1 MIFTAQHVNLAGIT
15 KFPAQFPR
23 NKTTHATLKEKIY
36 IMWQFYTERAKRVI
50 QLAHQE
56 AANMGHSMVEPEH
69 LLIGILAEG
78 GGVACQ
84 ALAELGVDPEDLA
97 AHIRDLVGKSQDIL
111 ARPVDLPLS
120 PRMKRALDL
129 AMVEARKMSVNYVD
143 TEHMLLGILADDSG
157 LAVQQFRTMGL
168 TPSTVSRQVS
178 EILAENSGKKSPSSS
193 QSSDSNTKRKSK
205 PKTPTLD
212 HLGTDLTE
220 RARNGELDPVIGRE
234 KEIRRVMQV
243 LCRRTKS
250 NPVLIGDPGVGKTA
264 VVEGLARL
272 IAAGTVPDPLME
284 KRIIQLNMGTLVAG
298 TKYRGEF
305 EERLRRIVKELTDS
319 KGDVILFVDEVH
331 TIIGAGNA
339 EGSTD
344 AANILKPELSRG
356 VFQLIGATTQDE
368 YRKYV
373 ERDAAL
379 ERRFQPV
386 QVDEPPVDDAVK
398 ILQGLKDRYEN
409 HHNVVYTEDAINAAA
424 KLSSRYIQDRFLP
437 DKGIDLIDEAGARTR
452 LLGLEPPEY
461 IHAIELRLEAIQ
473 RQKEEAV
480 MAEEYELATELRD
493 KEHRISDEL
502 DDAKR
507 EWLRNRKNEKRQIT
521 AEDIAAVVAEQTG
534 IPVKQLTEAETVRL
548 LRMEEEISKRLIGQ
562 DEAVSAVS
570 RAIRRARTGLRDPR
584 RPIGSFLF
592 MGPTGVGK
600 TELARCLARFMFGRD
615 DALIRIDMSEFMER
629 HEVSKLVGAP
639 PGYVGHES
647 GGKLT
652 EAVRRKPYSV
662 VLFDEIEKAHP
673 DVFNILLQVLD
684 DGKLTDG
691 QGRKVD
697 FRNTVIIMTSNVGA
711 KEAQKGNALGFGLSA
726 ESQSERDWER
736 TKSIILEEA
745 NKTFRPEFLNRID
758 EMAVFKPLS
767 RDNLLKIIDTMLDD
781 LSVRLDTKGV
791 KIKVADDVKA
801 KILEKGYK
809 PKYGARPLRRAI
821 QSMLEDKLSD
831 FMLSGKIP
839 EGDSTISVNL
849 KGEELTCEL
858 QEA

>member
-1 MIFTAQHVNLAGIT
+1 
-15 KFPAQFPR
+15 
-23 NKTTHATLKEKIY
+23 
-36 IMWQFYTERAKRVI
+36 MWQFYTERAKRVI

-56 AANMGHSMVEPEH
+56 ASNMGHSMVEPEH
-69 LLIGILAEG
+69 MLIGLLSEG

-84 ALAELGVDPEDLA
+84 ALEELGVDPENLA
-97 AHIRDLVGKSQDIL
+97 DHLRELVGRSQDIL
-111 ARPVDLPLS
+111 AKPVDLPLS
-120 PRMKRALDL
+120 QRMKRALDL
-129 AMVEARKMSVNYVD
+129 AMIEARKMSVNYVD
-143 TEHMLLGILADDSG
+143 TEHILLGILADDSG
-157 LAVQQFRTMGL
+157 LAVQQFKAMGI
-168 TPSTVSRQVS
+168 TQSTVRKQVS
-178 EILAENSGKKSPSSS
+178 EILSETAGRKT
-193 QSSDSNTKRKSK
+193 SDSNVEAKTKRKAK
-205 PKTPTLD
+205 LKTPTLD
-212 HLGTDLTE
+212 HLGVDLTE

-264 VVEGLARL
+264 IVEGLARL
-272 IAAGTVPDPLME
+272 IIAGTVPEPLSD
-284 KRIIQLNMGTLVAG
+284 KRIVQLNMGTLVAG

-356 VFQLIGATTQDE
+356 AFQLIGATTQDE
-368 YRKYV
+368 YHKYV
-373 ERDAAL
+373 EKDAAL

-386 QVDEPPVDDAVK
+386 QVDEPPVDDAVS
-398 ILQGLKDRYEN
+398 ILRGLKNRYEN
-409 HHNVVYTEDAINAAA
+409 HHHVEYTDDAIDAAA
-424 KLSSRYIQDRFLP
+424 TLSSRYIQDRYLP

-452 LLGLEPPEY
+452 LIGLEPPEY
-461 IHAIELRLEAIQ
+461 VSEIERRLEEVQ
-473 RQKEEAV
+473 HKKEEAV
-480 MAEEYELATELRD
+480 LSEQYELATELRD
-493 KEHRISDEL
+493 KEHRISNEL
-502 DDAKR
+502 DAARR
-507 EWLRNRKNEKRQIT
+507 EWQKSRKTEKHRIT
-521 AEDIAAVVAEQTG
+521 AEDIATVVAEQTG
-534 IPVKQLTEAETVRL
+534 IPVKQLTESETARL
-548 LRMEEEISKRLIGQ
+548 LKMEEEISQRLIGQ
-562 DEAVSAVS
+562 DEAVSAVA

-615 DALIRIDMSEFMER
+615 DAMIRIDMSEFMER

-662 VLFDEIEKAHP
+662 ILFDEIEKAHP
-673 DVFNILLQVLD
+673 EIFNILLQVLD

-711 KEAQKGNALGFGLSA
+711 KEAQQGNSLGFGMSA

-745 NKTFRPEFLNRID
+745 NKLFRPEFLNRID

-767 RDNLLKIIDTMLDD
+767 RENLMKIVDTMLDE
-781 LSVRLDTKGV
+781 LSSRLDTKGV
-791 KIKVADDVKA
+791 KISVADDVKA
-801 KILEKGYK
+801 RILEKGYK

-821 QSMLEDKLSD
+821 QSMIEDKLSD
-831 FMLSGKIP
+831 FMLSEKLP
-839 EGDSTISVNL
+839 DESRISVNL

-858 QEA
+858 V

>member
-1 MIFTAQHVNLAGIT
+1 
-15 KFPAQFPR
+15 
-23 NKTTHATLKEKIY
+23 
-36 IMWQFYTERAKRVI
+36 MWQFYTERAKRVI

-56 AANMGHSMVEPEH
+56 ATNMGHTMVEPEH
-69 LLIGILAEG
+69 LLIGLLNEG

-84 ALAELGVDPEDLA
+84 ALEELGVDPENLA
-97 AHIRDLVGKSQDIL
+97 DHIRDLIGKSQDIL
-111 ARPVDLPLS
+111 AKPTDLPMS

-129 AMVEARKMSVNYVD
+129 AMVEARKMGVNYVD
-143 TEHMLLGILADDSG
+143 TEHILLGILGDDSG

-168 TPSTVSRQVS
+168 TPSAVLKQVA
-178 EILAENSGKKSPSSS
+178 EILTNGTGTQKVSAKNDPNS
-193 QSSDSNTKRKSK
+193 KRKVK
-205 PKTPTLD
+205 IKTPTLD
-212 HLGTDLTE
+212 HLATDLTE

-234 KEIRRVMQV
+234 KEIRRLMQV

-264 VVEGLARL
+264 VVEGLARQ
-272 IAAGTVPDPLME
+272 IAAGTVPDPLRE
-284 KRIIQLNMGTLVAG
+284 KRIVQLNMGTLVAG

-319 KGDVILFVDEVH
+319 NGDVILFVDEVH

-356 VFQLIGATTQDE
+356 AFQLIGATTQDE

-373 ERDAAL
+373 EKDAAL

-398 ILQGLKDRYEN
+398 ILRGLKDRYES
-409 HHNVVYTEDAINAAA
+409 HHHVTYTDEAIDAAA

-461 IHAIELRLEAIQ
+461 VHEIERRLEEVQ
-473 RQKEEAV
+473 HKKEEAV
-480 MAEEYELATELRD
+480 LSEQYELATELRD
-493 KEHRISDEL
+493 KEHSISDEL
-502 DDAKR
+502 DSAKK
-507 EWLRNRKNEKRQIT
+507 EWLKSRKNIKHRIT

-534 IPVKQLTEAETVRL
+534 IPVRQLTEAETTRL
-548 LRMEEEISKRLIGQ
+548 LKMEEEISKRLIGQ

-600 TELARCLARFMFGRD
+600 TELARCLARFLFGRD
-615 DALIRIDMSEFMER
+615 DAMIRIDMSEFMER

-652 EAVRRKPYSV
+652 EMVRRKPYSV
-662 VLFDEIEKAHP
+662 ILFDEIEKAHP
-673 DVFNILLQVLD
+673 EIFNILLQVLD

-711 KEAQKGNALGFGLSA
+711 KEAQHGNSLGFGLSA
-726 ESQSERDWER
+726 ETQTERDWER

-767 RDNLLKIIDTMLDD
+767 RGNLMKIIDTMLED
-781 LSVRLDTKGV
+781 LSARLDTKGV
-791 KIKVADDVKA
+791 KIKVAEDVKA

-831 FMLSGKIP
+831 FMLSEKLP
-839 EGDSTISVNL
+839 EGGSSISVSLND
-849 KGEELTCEL
+849 EELTCEL
-858 QEA
+858 A

>member
-1 MIFTAQHVNLAGIT
+1 
-15 KFPAQFPR
+15 
-23 NKTTHATLKEKIY
+23 
-36 IMWQFYTERAKRVI
+36 MWQFYTERAKRVV

-56 AANMGHSMVEPEH
+56 AANMGHAMVEPEH
-69 LLIGILAEG
+69 LLIALLTEG
-78 GGVACQ
+78 GGTACQ
-84 ALAELGVDPEDLA
+84 ALAELGVDPENLA
-97 AHIRDLVGKSQDIL
+97 AHIRDLIGKSQDIL
-111 ARPVDLPLS
+111 AKPVDLPMS
-120 PRMKRALDL
+120 QRMKRAIDL
-129 AMVEARKMSVNYVD
+129 SMVKAREMGVNYVD
-143 TEHMLLGILADDSG
+143 TEHILLGILADDSG
-157 LAVQQFRTMGL
+157 LAVQQFRVMGL
-168 TPSTVSRQVS
+168 TPSAVQKQVN
-178 EILAENSGKKSPSSS
+178 EILASTAGNKVSSS
-193 QSSDSNTKRKSK
+193 NVDSSTKRKAK
-205 PKTPTLD
+205 VKTPTLD
-212 HLGTDLTE
+212 HLGVDLTE
-220 RARNGELDPVIGRE
+220 RAKNGELDPVIGRE
-234 KEIRRVMQV
+234 KEIRRLMQV

-272 IAAGTVPDPLME
+272 IVSGTVPEPLRE
-284 KRIIQLNMGTLVAG
+284 KRIVQLNMGTLVAG

-319 KGDVILFVDEVH
+319 KGEVILFVDEVH

-356 VFQLIGATTQDE
+356 AFQLIGATTQDE
-368 YRKYV
+368 YRKHV

-398 ILQGLKDRYEN
+398 ILQGLKDRYEH
-409 HHNVVYTEDAINAAA
+409 HHNVMYTEDAINAAA
-424 KLSSRYIQDRFLP
+424 NLASRYIQDRFLP

-461 IHAIELRLEAIQ
+461 IHEIERRLEDVQ
-473 RQKEEAV
+473 RKKEEAV
-480 MAEEYELATELRD
+480 LSEQYELATELRD
-493 KEHRISDEL
+493 RERRISDEL
-502 DDAKR
+502 DRAKR
-507 EWLRNRKNEKRQIT
+507 EWQMNRKNIKHRIT

-534 IPVKQLTEAETVRL
+534 IPVKQLTEAETTRL
-548 LRMEEEISKRLIGQ
+548 LKMEEEISKRLIGQ
-562 DEAVSAVS
+562 AEAVSAVS

-615 DALIRIDMSEFMER
+615 DAMIRIDMSEFMER

-711 KEAQKGNALGFGLSA
+711 KEAQKGNSLGFGLSA
-726 ESQSERDWER
+726 ETQTERDWER

-745 NKTFRPEFLNRID
+745 NKLFRPEFLNRID

-767 RDNLLKIIDTMLDD
+767 RDNLLRIIDTMLDD
-781 LSVRLDTKGV
+781 LSTRLDTKGV
-791 KIKVADDVKA
+791 KINVADDVKA

-839 EGDSTISVNL
+839 EGESTISVNL
-849 KGEELTCEL
+849 EGEELTCEL

>member
-1 MIFTAQHVNLAGIT
+1 
-15 KFPAQFPR
+15 
-23 NKTTHATLKEKIY
+23 
-36 IMWQFYTERAKRVI
+36 MWQFYTERGKKVI
-50 QLAHQE
+50 QLAHHE
-56 AANMGHSMVEPEH
+56 AIDMGHSMVEPEH
-69 LLIGILAEG
+69 LLLGILQEG

-84 ALAELGVDPEDLA
+84 ALTELGVDPENLA
-97 AHIRDLVGKSQDIL
+97 SHIRDLIGKSQDVI
-111 ARPVDLPLS
+111 AKPVDLPLS

-129 AMVEARKMSVNYVD
+129 AMIEARKMGVNYVD
-143 TEHMLLGILADDSG
+143 TEHILLGILADDSG
-157 LAVQQFRTMGL
+157 LVVQQFKTMGI
-168 TPSTVSRQVS
+168 TPSAVSKQVN
-178 EILAENSGKKSPSSS
+178 EILAVNSGKNTSSS
-193 QSSDSNTKRKSK
+193 NVDANSKRKIK
-205 PKTPTLD
+205 VKTPTLD

-220 RARNGELDPVIGRE
+220 RAKNGELDPVIGRE
-234 KEIRRVMQV
+234 KEIKRVMQV

-264 VVEGLARL
+264 VVEGLARQ
-272 IAAGTVPDPLME
+272 IASGSAPEPLRE
-284 KRIIQLNMGTLVAG
+284 KRIVQLNMGNLVAG

-339 EGSTD
+339 EGATD

-356 VFQLIGATTQDE
+356 AFQLIGATTQEE

-373 ERDAAL
+373 EKDAAL
-379 ERRFQPV
+379 ERRFQPIH
-386 QVDEPPVDDAVK
+386 VDEPDVEDAVL
-398 ILQGLKDRYEN
+398 ILQGLKDRYEK
-409 HHNVVYTEDAINAAA
+409 HHNVIFTNEAIDAAA
-424 KLSSRYIQDRFLP
+424 KLSSRYVQDRYLP

-452 LLGLEPPEY
+452 LLALEPPEY
-461 IHAIELRLEAIQ
+461 INEIRKNLETVQ
-473 RQKEEAV
+473 KQKEEAV
-480 MAEEYELATELRD
+480 LSEQYELATKLRD
-493 KEHRISDEL
+493 SEHKISEEL
-502 DDAKR
+502 DAAMKD
-507 EWLRNRKNEKRQIT
+507 WQNNRKVIKHRIT
-521 AEDIAAVVAEQTG
+521 AEDIATVVAEQTG
-534 IPVKQLTEAETVRL
+534 VPVKQLTEAETTRL
-548 LRMEEEISKRLIGQ
+548 LKMEEEISTRLIGQ

-600 TELARCLARFMFGRD
+600 TELARCLAKFLFGKD
-615 DALIRIDMSEFMER
+615 DAMIRIDMSEYMER

-652 EAVRRKPYSV
+652 EMVRRKPYSV
-662 VLFDEIEKAHP
+662 ILFDEIEKAHP
-673 DVFNILLQVLD
+673 EIFNILLQILD
-684 DGKLTDG
+684 DGRLTDG

-711 KEAQKGNALGFGLSA
+711 KEAQQGNSLGFGMSA
-726 ESQSERDWER
+726 ESQTQRDWER
-736 TKSIILEEA
+736 TKKIILEEA
-745 NKTFRPEFLNRID
+745 NRTFRPEFLNRID

-791 KIKVADDVKA
+791 KIEVAEDVKA
-801 KILEKGYK
+801 KILEKGYQ

-821 QSMLEDKLSD
+821 QSMLEDKLAD
-831 FMLSGKIP
+831 FMLSGKVADG
-839 EGDSTISVNL
+839 ESKISVNL
-849 KGEELTCEL
+849 KGEELLCEVK
-858 QEA
+858 

>member
-1 MIFTAQHVNLAGIT
+1 
-15 KFPAQFPR
+15 
-23 NKTTHATLKEKIY
+23 
-36 IMWQFYTERAKRVI
+36 MWQFYTDRGKRVV

-56 AANMGHSMVEPEH
+56 ALNLGHTMVEPEH
-69 LLIGILAEG
+69 LLLGVLQEG

-84 ALAELGVDPEDLA
+84 ALAELGVDPENFA
-97 AHIRDLVGKSQDIL
+97 AHIRDLIGKSQDIISK
-111 ARPVDLPLS
+111 AVDLPLS
-120 PRMKRALDL
+120 PRMRRALDL
-129 AMVEARKMSVNYVD
+129 AMAEARKMGVNYVD
-143 TEHMLLGILADDSG
+143 TEHILLGILADDSG
-157 LAVQQFRTMGL
+157 LVVQQFKSMGI
-168 TPSTVSRQVS
+168 TPFSVLKQVN
-178 EILAENSGKKSPSSS
+178 EILSGTAGRKIAPNNNTDK
-193 QSSDSNTKRKSK
+193 DTKRKVK
-205 PKTPTLD
+205 VKTPTLD
-212 HLGTDLTE
+212 HLGIDLTE
-220 RARNGELDPVIGRE
+220 RAKNGELDPVIGRE
-234 KEIRRVMQV
+234 KEIKRLMQV
-243 LCRRTKS
+243 LCRRTKC

-264 VVEGLARL
+264 VVEGLARQ
-272 IAAGTVPDPLME
+272 IASGIVPDPLIN
-284 KRIIQLNMGTLVAG
+284 KRIVQLNMGTLVAG

-339 EGSTD
+339 EGATD

-386 QVDEPPVDDAVK
+386 QVDEPDIDNS
-398 ILQGLKDRYEN
+398 ILILKGLKDRYEN
-409 HHNVVYTEDAINAAA
+409 HHNVIFTEDAIDAAA
-424 KLSSRYIQDRFLP
+424 KLSSRYIQDRYLP

-452 LLGLEPPEY
+452 LQSFELPEY
-461 IHAIELRLEAIQ
+461 INKIKNELEAVQQ
-473 RQKEEAV
+473 RKEEAV
-480 MAEEYELATELRD
+480 LAEKYELATELRD
-493 KEHRISDEL
+493 EERKISDAL
-502 DDAKR
+502 DAEIKSWQQKR
-507 EWLRNRKNEKRQIT
+507 KVTRSTIT
-521 AEDIAAVVAEQTG
+521 AEDIATVVAEQTG
-534 IPVKQLTEAETVRL
+534 IPVKQMTEAETTRL
-548 LRMEEEISKRLIGQ
+548 LKMEEEISHRLIGQ
-562 DEAVSAVS
+562 DEAVSAVA

-600 TELARCLARFMFGRD
+600 TELARCLARFLFGRD
-615 DALIRIDMSEFMER
+615 DAMIRIDMSEFMER

-639 PGYVGHES
+639 PGYVGHEN

-652 EAVRRKPYSV
+652 ELVRRKPYSV
-662 VLFDEIEKAHP
+662 ILFDEIEKAHP
-673 DVFNILLQVLD
+673 EIFNILLQVLD

-711 KEAQKGNALGFGLSA
+711 KEAQQGNSLGFGASA
-726 ESQSERDWER
+726 ESQTQRDWDR
-736 TKSIILEEA
+736 TKKIILEEA

-767 RDNLLKIIDTMLDD
+767 RENLLKIIDTMLEE
-781 LSVRLDTKGV
+781 LSTRLDTKGV
-791 KIKVADDVKA
+791 SINVAQEVKE

-821 QSMLEDKLSD
+821 QSMLEDKLAD
-831 FMLSGKIP
+831 FMLTEKIT
-839 EGDSTISVNL
+839 EENSKIDVNL
-849 KGEELTCEL
+849 SGEELEVEL
-858 QEA
+858 KTAN

>member
-1 MIFTAQHVNLAGIT
+1 
-15 KFPAQFPR
+15 
-23 NKTTHATLKEKIY
+23 
-36 IMWQFYTERAKRVI
+36 
-50 QLAHQE
+50 
-56 AANMGHSMVEPEH
+56 MGHNMVEPEH
-69 LLIGILAEG
+69 LLLGLLSEG

-84 ALAELGVDPEDLA
+84 ALSELGVDPDNLA
-97 AHIRDLVGKSQDIL
+97 SHIRDLIGKSQDIISK
-111 ARPVDLPLS
+111 PVDLPLS

-129 AMVEARKMSVNYVD
+129 SMIEARKMGVNYVD
-143 TEHMLLGILADDSG
+143 SEHILLGILADDTG
-157 LAVQQFRTMGL
+157 LIVQQFRSMGI
-168 TPSTVSRQVS
+168 TPQAVLKQVN
-178 EILAENSGKKSPSSS
+178 EILSNGSGRNITNRNTNSANT
-193 QSSDSNTKRKSK
+193 DSKRKVK
-205 PKTPTLD
+205 MKTPTLD

-234 KEIRRVMQV
+234 KEIKRVMQV

-264 VVEGLARL
+264 VVEGLARQ
-272 IAAGTVPDPLME
+272 IAAGTAPEPLQD
-284 KRIIQLNMGTLVAG
+284 KRIVQLNMGTLVAG

-339 EGSTD
+339 EGATD

-356 VFQLIGATTQDE
+356 AFQLIGATTQDE

-373 ERDAAL
+373 EKDAAL

-386 QVDEPPVDDAVK
+386 QVDEPGVDDS
-398 ILQGLKDRYEN
+398 ILILKGLKDRYES
-409 HHNVVYTEDAINAAA
+409 HHNVIFTEDAIEAAA

-452 LLGLEPPEY
+452 LLSLEPPEY
-461 IHAIELRLEAIQ
+461 INDIQ
-473 RQKEEAV
+473 KQLDDIRKQKEDAV
-480 MAEEYELATELRD
+480 MSEQYELATSLRD
-493 KEHRISDEL
+493 YERQISDEL
-502 DDAKR
+502 DRAF
-507 EWLRNRKNEKRQIT
+507 RKWHEERKHEIHKIT
-521 AEDIAAVVAEQTG
+521 SEDIASVVAEQTG
-534 IPVKQLTEAETVRL
+534 VPVKQLTEAETTRL
-548 LRMEEEISKRLIGQ
+548 LKMEEEISRRLIGQ

-600 TELARCLARFMFGRD
+600 TELARCLARFLFGKE
-615 DALIRIDMSEFMER
+615 DAMIRIDMSEFMER

-652 EAVRRKPYSV
+652 ELVRRKPYSV
-662 VLFDEIEKAHP
+662 ILFDEIEKAHP
-673 DVFNILLQVLD
+673 EIFNILLQVLD

-711 KEAQKGNALGFGLSA
+711 KEAQQGNSLGFGMSA
-726 ESQSERDWER
+726 DSQTQRDWER
-736 TKSIILEEA
+736 SKSIILEEA
-745 NKTFRPEFLNRID
+745 NKLFRPEFLNRID
-758 EMAVFKPLS
+758 EIAVFRPLS
-767 RDNLLKIIDTMLDD
+767 LDNLLKIIDTMLDD
-781 LSVRLDTKGV
+781 LSVRLDNKGV
-791 KIKVADDVKA
+791 KIEVSDDVKA
-801 KILEKGYK
+801 KILEKGFK
-809 PKYGARPLRRAI
+809 PKYGARPLKRAI
-821 QSMLEDKLSD
+821 QSMLEDKIAD
-831 FMLSGKIP
+831 FMLSGKMN
-839 EGDSTISVNL
+839 DKDTKISVNL

-858 QEA
+858 TK

>member
-1 MIFTAQHVNLAGIT
+1 
-15 KFPAQFPR
+15 
-23 NKTTHATLKEKIY
+23 
-36 IMWQFYTERAKRVI
+36 MWQFYTERAKRVI

-56 AANMGHSMVEPEH
+56 ASNMGHSMVEPEH
-69 LLIGILAEG
+69 LLIGLLSEG
-78 GGVACQ
+78 GGTACQ
-84 ALAELGVDPEDLA
+84 ALEELGVNTENLA
-97 AHIRDLVGKSQDIL
+97 DHIRELIGKSHDIL
-111 ARPVDLPLS
+111 AKPVDLPMS
-120 PRMKRALDL
+120 QRMKRALEL
-129 AMVEARKMSVNYVD
+129 AMIEARKMGVNYVD
-143 TEHMLLGILADDSG
+143 TEHILLGILADDSG
-157 LAVQQFRTMGL
+157 LAVQQFRVMGL
-168 TPSTVSRQVS
+168 TPSTVSKQVA
-178 EILAENSGKKSPSSS
+178 EILADGAGKQIASSNVDSKS
-193 QSSDSNTKRKSK
+193 KRKAK
-205 PKTPTLD
+205 VKTPTLD

-220 RARNGELDPVIGRE
+220 RAKNGELDPVIGRE
-234 KEIRRVMQV
+234 KEIKRVMQV

-264 VVEGLARL
+264 IVEGLARQ
-272 IAAGTVPDPLME
+272 IASGTVPEPLRE
-284 KRIIQLNMGTLVAG
+284 KRIVQLNMGTLVAG

-356 VFQLIGATTQDE
+356 AFQLIGATTQDE

-373 ERDAAL
+373 EKDAAL

-409 HHNVVYTEDAINAAA
+409 HHHVTYTEDAINAAA

-461 IHAIELRLEAIQ
+461 VREIERRLADVQ
-473 RQKEEAV
+473 HQKEEAV
-480 MAEEYELATELRD
+480 LSEQYELATDLRD
-493 KEHRISDEL
+493 KERRISDEL
-502 DDAKR
+502 DSAR
-507 EWLRNRKNEKRQIT
+507 QEWHRTQRNERHEIT
-521 AEDIAAVVAEQTG
+521 EEDIAAVVAEQTG
-534 IPVKQLTEAETVRL
+534 IPVKQLTEAETTRL
-548 LRMEEEISKRLIGQ
+548 LKMEEEISRRLIGQ

-600 TELARCLARFMFGRD
+600 TELARCLARFLFGRD
-615 DALIRIDMSEFMER
+615 DAMIRIDMSEFMER

-652 EAVRRKPYSV
+652 EMVRRKPYSV
-662 VLFDEIEKAHP
+662 ILFDEIEKAHP
-673 DVFNILLQVLD
+673 EIFNILLQVLD

-711 KEAQKGNALGFGLSA
+711 KEAQKGNSLGFGMSA
-726 ESQSERDWER
+726 ESQTERDWER

-745 NKTFRPEFLNRID
+745 NRTFRPEFLNRID
-758 EMAVFKPLS
+758 EMAVFRPLS
-767 RDNLLKIIDTMLDD
+767 RDNLLKIVDTMLDD
-781 LSVRLDTKGV
+781 LSLRLDTKGV
-791 KIKVADDVKA
+791 KISVANDVKA

-831 FMLSGKIP
+831 FMLSGKLP
-839 EGDSTISVNL
+839 EGNPTISVNL

-858 QEA
+858 V

>member
-1 MIFTAQHVNLAGIT
+1 
-15 KFPAQFPR
+15 
-23 NKTTHATLKEKIY
+23 
-36 IMWQFYTERAKRVI
+36 MWQFYTDRGKRVM
-50 QLAHQE
+50 QLAHHE
-56 AANMGHSMVEPEH
+56 ALNMGHEMVEPEH
-69 LLIGILAEG
+69 LLLGILQEG

-84 ALAELGVDPEDLA
+84 ALTELGVDTENFA
-97 AHIRDLVGKSQDIL
+97 AHIRDLIGRSEDVISKPI
-111 ARPVDLPLS
+111 DLPIS
-120 PRMKRALDL
+120 ARMKRVLDL
-129 AMVEARKMSVNYVD
+129 AMSEARKMGVNYVD
-143 TEHMLLGILADDSG
+143 TEHILLGILAEDSG
-157 LAVQQFRTMGL
+157 LIVQQFKAMGI
-168 TPSTVSRQVS
+168 TPSSVLKQVN
-178 EILAENSGKKSPSSS
+178 EIISGSAGRKIAS
-193 QSSDSNTKRKSK
+193 SNTDPDSKRKIK
-205 PKTPTLD
+205 VKTPTLD
-212 HLGTDLTE
+212 HLGIDLTE
-220 RARNGELDPVIGRE
+220 KAKNGELDPVIGRE
-234 KEIRRVMQV
+234 KEIKRLMQV

-264 VVEGLARL
+264 VVEGLANQ
-272 IAAGTVPDPLME
+272 IATGIVPEPLRE

-339 EGSTD
+339 EGATD

-386 QVDEPPVDDAVK
+386 QVDEPDIDNS
-398 ILQGLKDRYEN
+398 ILILKGLKNKYEN
-409 HHNVVYTEDAINAAA
+409 HHNVIFTSEAIDAAA

-452 LLGLEPPEY
+452 LLTYELPDYIKGIKNKLEE
-461 IHAIELRLEAIQ
+461 IQ
-473 RQKEEAV
+473 KEKEEAV
-480 MAEEYELATELRD
+480 LSEKYELATELRD
-493 KEHRISDEL
+493 KEREISDQL
-502 DDAKR
+502 D
-507 EWLRNRKNEKRQIT
+507 NEIKSWQQKQKVTKSTIT
-521 AEDIAAVVAEQTG
+521 AEDIATVVAEQTG
-534 IPVKQLTEAETVRL
+534 IPVKQLTEAETTRL
-548 LRMEEEISKRLIGQ
+548 LKMEDEISRRLIGQ
-562 DEAVSAVS
+562 EEAVSAVA

-600 TELARCLARFMFGRD
+600 TELARCLARFLFGRD
-615 DALIRIDMSEFMER
+615 DAMIRIDMSEFMER

-639 PGYVGHES
+639 PGYVGHEN

-652 EAVRRKPYSV
+652 EQVRRKPYSV

-673 DVFNILLQVLD
+673 EIFNILLQVLD

-711 KEAQKGNALGFGLSA
+711 KEAQQGNSLGFGMSA
-726 ESQSERDWER
+726 ESQSQRDWER
-736 TKSIILEEA
+736 TKNIILEEA

-767 RDNLLKIIDTMLDD
+767 RENLLKIIDTMLDD
-781 LSVRLDTKGV
+781 LTMRLDTKNVTLNVSREV
-791 KIKVADDVKA
+791 KE
-801 KILEKGYK
+801 KILEKGFK

-821 QSMLEDKLSD
+821 QSMLEDKLAD
-831 FMLSGKIP
+831 FMLSKKMPDESSKINVK
-839 EGDSTISVNL
+839 INN
-849 KGEELTCEL
+849 EELQVEL
-858 QEA
+858 GN

>member
-1 MIFTAQHVNLAGIT
+1 
-15 KFPAQFPR
+15 
-23 NKTTHATLKEKIY
+23 
-36 IMWQFYTERAKRVI
+36 MWQFYTERGKRAI
-50 QLAHQE
+50 QIARNE
-56 AANMGHSMVEPEH
+56 AINLGHTMVEPEH
-69 LLIGILAEG
+69 LLLGVLQEG
-78 GGVACQ
+78 SGVACQ
-84 ALAELGVDPEDLA
+84 ALSELGVDPENLA
-97 AHIRDLVGKSQDIL
+97 AHIRDLLGGSQDIL
-111 ARPVDLPLS
+111 AKPVDLPLS
-120 PRMKRALDL
+120 QRMTRALDV
-129 AMVEARKMSVNYVD
+129 AMSEARKMGDNYVD
-143 TEHMLLGILADDSG
+143 TEHLLLGILSDEGS
-157 LAVQQFRTMGL
+157 LSVKQFKAMGL
-168 TPSTVSRQVS
+168 TPLAVLKQIQ
-178 EILAENSGKKSPSSS
+178 EIRENGTGTKRITSSS
-193 QSSDSNTKRKSK
+193 TDSTDSKRKVK
-205 PKTPTLD
+205 VKTPTLD
-212 HLGTDLTE
+212 HLAVDLTE

-234 KEIRRVMQV
+234 KEIKRVMQV

-264 VVEGLARL
+264 VVEGLARE
-272 IAAGTVPDPLME
+272 IAAGLAPEPLRE
-284 KRIIQLNMGTLVAG
+284 KRIVQLNMGTLVAG

-305 EERLRRIVKELTDS
+305 EDRLRRIVKELTDS
-319 KGDVILFVDEVH
+319 KGEVILFVDEVH

-356 VFQLIGATTQDE
+356 AFQLIGATTQDE
-368 YRKYV
+368 YRKYI

-379 ERRFQPV
+379 ERRFQPI
-386 QVDEPPVDDAVK
+386 QVDEPSVDDAVL
-398 ILQGLKDRYEN
+398 ILRGLKDRYES
-409 HHNVVYTEDAINAAA
+409 HHNVIFTDDAIDAAA
-424 KLSSRYIQDRFLP
+424 KLSSRYVQDRFLP

-452 LLGLEPPEY
+452 LMSLEPPEY
-461 IHAIELRLEAIQ
+461 INDIKHRLEEVQ
-473 RQKEEAV
+473 KKKEEAV
-480 MAEEYELATELRD
+480 LSEQYDLAAELRD
-493 KEHRISDEL
+493 TERTISDEL
-502 DDAKR
+502 DHAMKDWQATRSNKR
-507 EWLRNRKNEKRQIT
+507 HKIT
-521 AEDIAAVVAEQTG
+521 AEDIAEVVAEQTG
-534 IPVKQLTEAETVRL
+534 IPVKQLTEAETTRL
-548 LRMEEEISKRLIGQ
+548 LKMEEEISRRLIGQ
-562 DEAVSAVS
+562 DEAVSAVA

-600 TELARCLARFMFGRD
+600 TELARCLARFMFGRE
-615 DALIRIDMSEFMER
+615 DAMIRIDMSEFMER

-652 EAVRRKPYSV
+652 EMVRRKPYSV

-673 DVFNILLQVLD
+673 DTFNILLQILD

-711 KEAQKGNALGFGLSA
+711 KEAQQGNSLGFGQSA
-726 ESQSERDWER
+726 ESQSQRDWDR

-745 NKTFRPEFLNRID
+745 NKLFRPEFLNRID

-781 LSVRLDTKGV
+781 LTARLDTKGV
-791 KIKVADDVKA
+791 KISVSDDVKA

-831 FMLSGKIP
+831 FMLSGKIK
-839 EGDSTISVNL
+839 EGSSKINVNL
-849 KGEELTCEL
+849 EGEELKCEVV
-858 QEA
+858 

>member
-1 MIFTAQHVNLAGIT
+1 
-15 KFPAQFPR
+15 
-23 NKTTHATLKEKIY
+23 
-36 IMWQFYTERAKRVI
+36 MWQFYTERAKRVI
-50 QLAHQE
+50 QLAHKE
-56 AANMGHSMVEPEH
+56 AADMGHAMVEPEH
-69 LLIGILAEG
+69 LLIGLLTEG
-78 GGVACQ
+78 GGTACQ
-84 ALAELGVDPEDLA
+84 ALEELGVDPENLA
-97 AHIRDLVGKSQDIL
+97 DHIRELVGKSQNIL
-111 ARPVDLPLS
+111 AKPVDLPMS
-120 PRMKRALDL
+120 QRMKHALDL
-129 AMVEARKMSVNYVD
+129 AMIEARKMGVNYVD
-143 TEHMLLGILADDSG
+143 TEHVLLGILADDSG
-157 LAVQQFRTMGL
+157 LAVQQFKAMGL
-168 TPSTVSRQVS
+168 TPSAVLKQVN
-178 EILAENSGKKSPSSS
+178 EILAGNAGRKAAASSNIETNS
-193 QSSDSNTKRKSK
+193 KRKVK
-205 PKTPTLD
+205 VKTPTLD
-212 HLGTDLTE
+212 HLGIDLTE

-264 VVEGLARL
+264 VVEGLARQ
-272 IAAGTVPDPLME
+272 IAAGTVPDPLRE
-284 KRIIQLNMGTLVAG
+284 KRIVQLNMGTLVAG

-356 VFQLIGATTQDE
+356 AFQLIGATTQDE

-373 ERDAAL
+373 EKDAAL

-386 QVDEPPVDDAVK
+386 QVEEPPVDDAVK
-398 ILQGLKDRYEN
+398 ILRGLKERYEN
-409 HHNVVYTEDAINAAA
+409 HHHVTYTDDAINAAA
-424 KLSSRYIQDRFLP
+424 NLSARYIQDRYLP

-452 LLGLEPPEY
+452 LIGLEPPEY
-461 IHAIELRLEAIQ
+461 VREIEHRLEDVQ
-473 RQKEEAV
+473 HQKEEAV
-480 MAEEYELATELRD
+480 LSEQYELATELRD
-493 KEHRISDEL
+493 RERRISDEL
-502 DDAKR
+502 DAA
-507 EWLRNRKNEKRQIT
+507 RKDWQKARRTEKHRVT
-521 AEDIAAVVAEQTG
+521 GEDIAAVVAEQTG
-534 IPVKQLTEAETVRL
+534 IPVKQLTEAETARL
-548 LRMEEEISKRLIGQ
+548 MNMESEISKRLIGQ

-615 DALIRIDMSEFMER
+615 DAMIRIDMSEFMER

-639 PGYVGHES
+639 PGYVGHEQ

-652 EAVRRKPYSV
+652 EMVRRKPYSV
-662 VLFDEIEKAHP
+662 ILFDEIEKAHP
-673 DVFNILLQVLD
+673 EIFNILLQVLD

-697 FRNTVIIMTSNVGA
+697 FRNTIIIMTSNVGA
-711 KEAQKGNALGFGLSA
+711 KEAQQGNSLGFGMSA
-726 ESQSERDWER
+726 ESQTERDWER
-736 TKSIILEEA
+736 VKSIILEEA
-745 NKTFRPEFLNRID
+745 NRTFRPEFLNRID

-767 RDNLLKIIDTMLDD
+767 RENLLKIVDTMLDE
-781 LSVRLDTKGV
+781 LSERLDAKGLR
-791 KIKVADDVKA
+791 ISVADDVKA
-801 KILEKGYK
+801 RILEKGYK

-831 FMLSGKIP
+831 FMLSGNLP
-839 EGDSTISVNL
+839 EGDSTISVSL

-858 QEA
+858 V